1 MTAAVREVFQ
11 AHVGASSVTP
21 GAERFQQADFAA
33 LFETAARGAGV
44 IPESENVQ
52 VPSGLEPPECDRA

>member
-1 MTAAVREVFQ
+1 MREVFQ
-11 AHVGASSVTP
+11 AHIGASGVTP
-21 GAERFQQADFAA
+21 GAERFVQADFAA

-52 VPSGLEPPECDRA
+52 VLSGLESPERGQA